1 MLFIKSVKFFM
12 KLLYAKELFG
22 ISVKLGDTL
31 LIDFRLKYIIIE
43 NSAKIPV
50 IQATTI
56 IDIRKRLYLSS
67 KSLTH
72 AVDVVVVVVDINLF
86 KIKNV

>member
-1 MLFIKSVKFFM
+1 MHTVN
-12 KLLYAKELFG
+12 
-22 ISVKLGDTL
+22 IS
-31 LIDFRLKYIIIE
+31 KYIIIE

-56 IDIRKRLYLSS
+56 IDIRNRLYLSS

-72 AVDVVVVVVDINLF
+72 AVDVVVVDINLF
-86 KIKNV
+86 